1 MRPRITA
8 AGLLTCLLAFLNM
21 SGVPGD
27 ITGQVCFAQ
36 TATPVASP
44 PASSPAQQPEL
55 VKIYT
60 EEVLLPVIATDSNG
74 HFDPSLQAD
83 DLLILEDGK
92 PQTISSVRR
101 IPASVLLLLDT
112 GGLRNPAMKTNATR
126 DLAVSLVSQLRSGD
140 QVAALQ
146 FGGRVELIQSW
157 TEDQEVAIHS
167 LKSRLS
173 SGRNGRLKDALAAAS
188 GQLKDAPPGNRHI
201 ILVTDGGEFP
211 VDKADLAQ
219 AMRQLYATQATVHI
233 VSYTLVGRKTINV
246 QHPKIPVTPAATAPK
261 GEMDTSVLPIFP
273 NAPEKLAEDLK
284 HKSLLRVLLTEPY
297 PWAIDL
303 DYAMWRHSRDQ
314 LKTLKQNEI
323 WLAWL
328 AEESGGSMLLPN
340 STEDFPKL
348 AVELAREIDAQYL
361 VTYRPKI
368 GVALKSTEEVR
379 NIEVVSRRVGLRV
392 HSRRSYVVPAAQ
404 KP

>member
-1 MRPRITA
+1 MRPRITG
-8 AGLLTCLLAFLNM
+8 AGLLACKLAFLNM

-27 ITGQVCFAQ
+27 LTGQVCFAQ

-44 PASSPAQQPEL
+44 PATPPAQQPEL

-112 GGLRNPAMKTNATR
+112 GGFRNPAMKTNATR

-146 FGGRVELIQSW
+146 FGGKVELIQSW
-157 TEDQEVAIHS
+157 TEDQKVTTHS
-167 LKSRLS
+167 LKSKLS

-188 GQLKDAPPGNRHI
+188 AQLKDAPPGNRHI

-211 VDKADLAQ
+211 VDEVDLAQ

-233 VSYTLVGRKTINV
+233 VSYTLVGRKAINV
-246 QHPKIPVTPAATAPK
+246 QHPKIPVTPAAVTRKSERETTVA
-261 GEMDTSVLPIFP
+261 PIFP
-273 NAPEKLAEDLK
+273 NAPEKLAEELK
-284 HKSLLRVLLTEPY
+284 HKSLLRVILTEPY
-297 PWAIDL
+297 PMVIDL
-303 DYAMWRHSRDQ
+303 DYPVWRHSRGQ
-314 LKTLKQNEI
+314 LKTLKENELA
-323 WLAWL
+323 LAWL
-328 AEESGGSMLLPN
+328 VEESGGSMLLPN

-368 GVALKSTEEVR
+368 GVALKSTAEIR
-379 NIEVVSRRVGLRV
+379 HIEAVSRRVGLRV
-392 HSRRSYVVPAAQ
+392 YSRRSYLVRAAQ
-404 KP
+404 

>member
-1 MRPRITA
+1 MRPRITGA
-8 AGLLTCLLAFLNM
+8 SLLACLLAFLNM
-21 SGVPGD
+21 GGAPGN
-27 ITGQVCFAQ
+27 IAAQASFPQ

-44 PASSPAQQPEL
+44 SATPPAQQPEPI
-55 VKIYT
+55 KIYT

-112 GGLRNPAMKTNATR
+112 GGFRNPAMKTNATR

-146 FGGRVELIQSW
+146 FGGKVELIQSW
-157 TEDQEVAIHS
+157 TEDQEVTIHS
-167 LKSRLS
+167 LKSKLS

-188 GQLKDAPPGNRHI
+188 AQLKNAAPGNRHI
-201 ILVTDGGEFP
+201 VLVTDGGEFP
-211 VDKADLAQ
+211 VEGADLAQ
-219 AMRQLYATQATVHI
+219 AMGQLYATQATVHTI
-233 VSYTLVGRKTINV
+233 SYTLLGRKAINV
-246 QHPKIPVTPAATAPK
+246 QHPKIPVTPSAVTRK
-261 GEMDTSVLPIFP
+261 SEMETTVAPIFP
-273 NAPEKLAEDLK
+273 NAPEKLAEELK
-284 HKSLLRVLLTEPY
+284 HKSLLHVILTEPY
-297 PWAIDL
+297 PMVIDL
-303 DYAMWRHSRDQ
+303 DYPMWRHSRGQ
-314 LKTLKQNEI
+314 LKTLKENELA
-323 WLAWL
+323 LAWL

-361 VTYRPKI
+361 VTYKPKI
-368 GVALKSTEEVR
+368 GVALKSTEEIR
-379 NIEVVSRRVGLRV
+379 HIEVVSRRVGLRV
-392 HSRRSYVVPAAQ
+392 YSRRSYLVRAAQ
-404 KP
+404 